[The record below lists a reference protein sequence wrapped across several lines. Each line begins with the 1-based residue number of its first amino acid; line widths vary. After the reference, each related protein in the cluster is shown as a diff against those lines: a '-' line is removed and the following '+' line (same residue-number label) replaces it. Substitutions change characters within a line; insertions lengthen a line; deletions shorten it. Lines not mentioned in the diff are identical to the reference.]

1 MAHPFGQQSET
12 GQCRSTRIRDKG
24 APQAPK
30 PSPAS
35 GSQKK
40 AQDSTLA
47 SGSKRQNTKK
57 TSAAAK
63 TGTGTVAEGD
73 NDNDPAPGPSIAPP
87 GRTRKR
93 AASPEPK
100 VPTAP
105 SSTVQ
110 AAKAGR
116 KRAKQDDSKG
126 KGATQQT
133 HFAEGVTAISDSMS
147 ESAKSKSTLQIS
159 DTAPSAVDTESRDDA
174 TGDFEE
180 FDIPSSDEDVDE
192 DRNQQDEDNKEQ
204 DTIQLLSG
212 LKVTIQ
218 FIGPGSSPWNNV
230 ISPYSHAAWPS
241 TQVEVDGW
249 SVLMQDILSTA
260 QEYLGTDRITNES
273 RISYLDGE
281 DTIQLGKVE
290 SDSCRTY
297 RIHILHEHQRIIYI
311 YNSTSTLTQT
321 TQLGPSIPHP
331 NPMNP
336 TIPYTP
342 PTEPAPSAT
351 IGKASLGEL
360 SNLWKVQQTTE
371 KQAQF
376 NALKDSHR
384 TTARSIYETLA
395 IVKEFTQSVP
405 IIPASFP
412 GHGKAVPL

>member
-12 GQCRSTRIRDKG
+12 GQRRSTRIRDKG

-30 PSPAS
+30 PTPAS

-73 NDNDPAPGPSIAPP
+73 NDNDPVPGPSIAPP

-116 KRAKQDDSKG
+116 KRGKQDDSKG

-192 DRNQQDEDNKEQ
+192 DRNKQDKDNKEQ

-230 ISPYSHAAWPS
+230 ISPCSHAAWPS

-273 RISYLDGE
+273 HISYLDGE
-281 DTIQLGKVE
+281 DTIQLEK
-290 SDSCRTY
+290 
-297 RIHILHEHQRIIYI
+297 
-311 YNSTSTLTQT
+311 
-321 TQLGPSIPHP
+321 LGPSIPHP

-360 SNLWKVQQTTE
+360 SNLWKVRQTME

-376 NALKDSHR
+376 NALKDSHC
-384 TTARSIYETLA
+384 TTARSIYEMLA

>member
-12 GQCRSTRIRDKG
+12 GQHRSTRIHDKG
-24 APQAPK
+24 ARQAPK
-30 PSPAS
+30 PTPAS

-47 SGSKRQNTKK
+47 GGSKRQNTKK

-73 NDNDPAPGPSIAPP
+73 NDNDLAPGPSIAPP

-100 VPTAP
+100 VP
-105 SSTVQ
+105 VQ

-133 HFAEGVTAISDSMS
+133 HFAEGVTAICDSMS
-147 ESAKSKSTLQIS
+147 ESAKSKSTLQPS

-180 FDIPSSDEDVDE
+180 FNIPSSDEDVDE
-192 DRNQQDEDNKEQ
+192 DRNKQDEDNKEQ

-249 SVLMQDILSTA
+249 SVLMQDILSTS
-260 QEYLGTDRITNES
+260 QEYLGTDWITNES
-273 RISYLDGE
+273 RISCLDGE

-297 RIHILHEHQRIIYI
+297 RIHILCEHRRIIYV
-311 YNSTSTLTQT
+311 YNPTPTLTQT

-384 TTARSIYETLA
+384 TTARSIDETLA

>member
-12 GQCRSTRIRDKG
+12 GQRRSTRIRDKG
-24 APQAPK
+24 K
-30 PSPAS
+30 PTPAS

-47 SGSKRQNTKK
+47 SGSKRQNTKM

-63 TGTGTVAEGD
+63 TGTGTVELANGL
-73 NDNDPAPGPSIAPP
+73 
-87 GRTRKR
+87 
-93 AASPEPK
+93 
-100 VPTAP
+100 
-105 SSTVQ
+105 Q
-110 AAKAGR
+110 AQKQKSLLHLPLQSR
-116 KRAKQDDSKG
+116 QLKQEERAKQDDSKG

-192 DRNQQDEDNKEQ
+192 DRNKQDEDNKEQ

-218 FIGPGSSPWNNV
+218 FIGPGSSPQNNV

-260 QEYLGTDRITNES
+260 QEYLGTDQITNES
-273 RISYLDGE
+273 CISYLDGK

-297 RIHILHEHQRIIYI
+297 HIHILHEHRRIIYI

-360 SNLWKVQQTTE
+360 SNLWKVRQTTE

-376 NALKDSHR
+376 NALKDSHH
-384 TTARSIYETLA
+384 TTACSIYETLA

-405 IIPASFP
+405 IIVMEMGFSHF
-412 GHGKAVPL
+412 